1 MSTYSGSAQ
10 SSSPS
15 NGAGAVTP
23 GMAGMLV
30 GAIALVAGAFLNRCA
45 LGGLVFEQ
53 SVSALLS

>member
-30 GAIALVAGAFLNRCA
+30 GAIALVAGAFLCA